1 MHIIYDIKHFLQD
14 LHIIYTLPHC
24 SGYQS
29 LKKKESLC
37 GFSLPFCCQFSV
49 GS

>member
-24 SGYQS
+24 SAYQS
-29 LKKKESLC
+29 SKKKRKFVWIFFAIL
-37 GFSLPFCCQFSV
+37 LPI
-49 GS
+49 